1 MKRIISLILL
11 GFLILPLAA
20 SAQLQ
25 PFGPGVKISN
35 LPGLITNIVNAVW
48 VVFTVIV
55 VVMFV
60 VAGVLFL
67 TSHGEPA
74 KLQQAKAAFIWGVA
88 GVAVGIVAFSIIY
101 LVGHVIAF
109 GN

>member
-1 MKRIISLILL
+1 M
-11 GFLILPLAA
+11 A

-25 PFGPGVKISN
+25 PFGPGNVKVSSFS
-35 LPGLITNIVNAVW
+35 GLIGNIVNAVW

-55 VVMFV
+55 VIMFV

-67 TSHGEPA
+67 TAHGEPA
-74 KLQQAKAAFIWGVA
+74 KLQQAKTAVIWGTA
-88 GVAVGIVAFSIIY
+88 GVAVGIIAFGIIY
-101 LVGHVIAF
+101 IVEHVIAF